1 MSVQQDREIYYRRNY
16 IALLL
21 DGFFFSFSAG
31 YFSHTTVLP
40 VYVSNLT
47 SNSIFIGLLAVLYF
61 GLSNGAAIFSCV
73 LGVNAKSPK
82 WTSVWIC
89 LTERIGFILI
99 FISTFALPGSRNT
112 ALLLFFFS
120 FAIYAVSAGL
130 ASPVYG
136 ALVSETIH
144 RNVSSFYGS
153 YYLVGSLAGVLGAQ
167 PIRIVLEKFDFPQN
181 YRWLFLLGLAVA
193 QFSTL
198 SLALGIREVREDHGK
213 RLNFSMLPHE
223 LKKIL
228 RNNTAYRNF
237 LVVRICAAM
246 ADMSIPF
253 YIIRVKNLSGGTDAI
268 VGIMTTSLLVAD
280 MVSSKVL
287 GRIGDRLGPAVM
299 ARISVSAGVLAC
311 LLAVFLPSP
320 LWGLLLFVLVSAATR
335 GMNLATQ
342 VASIHY
348 AERGMVPIYTA
359 ASGIMAAPFYALF
372 ALGGGFLSN
381 RFSLI
386 SVFYVSLV
394 LYVIALLI
402 SFFTERRRPFISP

>member
-1 MSVQQDREIYYRRNY
+1 MSVRQDREIYYRRNY

-21 DGFFFSFSAG
+21 DGFFFSFSVG

-47 SNSIFIGLLAVLYF
+47 GNSVFIGLLAVLYF

-82 WTSVWIC
+82 WTSVWVC
-89 LTERIGFILI
+89 LTQRVGFILI
-99 FISTFALPGSRNT
+99 FISTFAFPGSRNM

-120 FAIYAVSAGL
+120 FALYTVSAGL
-130 ASPVYG
+130 TSPVYG
-136 ALVSETIH
+136 AMVSETIH

-167 PIRIVLEKFDFPQN
+167 PIRIILEKFEFPQN
-181 YRWLFLLGLAVA
+181 YRWLFLLGLVVA

-213 RLNFSMLPHE
+213 SLNFSMLPHE

-237 LVVRICAAM
+237 LVVRIFAAM
-246 ADMSIPF
+246 AEMSVPF
-253 YIIRVKNLSGGTDAI
+253 YIIRVKNLSGGTDSI
-268 VGIMTTSLLVAD
+268 VGIMTTALLAAD
-280 MVSSKVL
+280 MVSSTVL
-287 GRIGDRLGPAVM
+287 GRIGDRFGPAAV
-299 ARISVSAGVLAC
+299 ARIAVSSGVLAC

-320 LWGLLLFVLVSAATR
+320 LWGLLLFVLVSAAVK
-335 GMNLATQ
+335 GMNLAAQ

-348 AERGMVPIYTA
+348 AERGMVPIYTT
-359 ASGIMAAPFYALF
+359 ASGITAAPFYALF

-381 RFSLI
+381 RFSIL
-386 SVFYVSLV
+386 SVFCVSLV
-394 LYVIALLI
+394 LYVTAL
-402 SFFTERRRPFISP
+402 FISLFKAEKRPPVPS